1 MVVKLS
7 PGTGTHERERSNVK
21 ADAAAVRSVSFV
33 IAAALSSRATRGLQA
48 GVTSCGCRAP
58 NGNGTVRWTPF
69 RRRRQ
74 FTSMRARWT
83 RRQTSPVMARGGD
96 CDREDDAHEA
106 VGPRRAAR
114 EEVFQP
120 FRDYEEEFL
129 RGDPDKIAFAS
140 AISTEEDIEK
150 AADECVDMAMARL
163 PRTHPTTGA
172 DAENWEA
179 RPRLA
184 IVFASTGYRLRSTSL
199 GAALRSEGALEK
211 LVPRLRQ
218 RLPNDVRIIGCT
230 GAGVIGTTTSGIPME
245 VEANEAITRAAISAS
260 GSGESEDENAHA
272 HHRRRRRRDCALS
285 LTLVYLPGDVGMQ
298 VFQVERSDLPG
309 LDARQDAWHRLIW
322 GARRP
327 HAATAVP
334 TEAAVTSTRALAGA
348 PVDPHAP
355 DALQALFLF
364 AEPSFMRHGD
374 LDAFLAGMDFTF
386 PHATKVGAVA
396 AAHSCEPQAGERADF
411 VTAEGVPRIGVRP
424 QLFCTMPRDLLH
436 PERGAM
442 YPFGCVGVALTGNVA
457 VDALVVPS
465 CRPIGPTYYV
475 RRAMGNLIYELENA
489 TSQRTDTVVG
499 VLRDV
504 ITELDE
510 GDRRLVANRLLVGVA
525 QEPIGA
531 VFQPPPSSS
540 SEESGDE
547 RRRADG
553 KRRPSSADGNRR
565 RRRSDRSRD
574 PSPPPS
580 DADERLAASQYAIR
594 QVFGVSLRDGA
605 VAIANGAQPGQRL
618 RLFVMDAAAARST
631 VEHALQNYKREQLTR
646 LLSGQA
652 NPPVGACVFPC
663 MERGELFFRERDVES
678 FEVSRY
684 MSTPVSGVFCGGEIG
699 PFRGATAKTHLH
711 EYASVYGILRARYP
725 HPVRVAEPEAERE
738 SEKREEE

>member
-1 MVVKLS
+1 MVVKLL
-7 PGTGTHERERSNVK
+7 PVAGTHELERSRVE

-33 IAAALSSRATRGLQA
+33 IAPALSSRATRGPRA
-48 GVTSCGCRAP
+48 GVTSWDCRAP
-58 NGNGTVRWTPF
+58 RGSGAVRWTPV

-74 FTSMRARWT
+74 FTFASARWT
-83 RRQTSPVMARGGD
+83 RRQTRPLVARGGD

-163 PRTHPTTGA
+163 PRTHPAAGA
-172 DAENWEA
+172 DAQNWEA

-184 IVFASTGYRLRSTSL
+184 IVFASTGYRLRSATL

-218 RLPNDVRIIGCT
+218 RLPNDVRIVGCT

-245 VEANEAITRAAISAS
+245 VEANEAITRAAISVS
-260 GSGESEDENAHA
+260 GSGEGDDEDARA
-272 HHRRRRRRDCALS
+272 HHRRRRRRGCALS
-285 LTLVYLPGDVGMQ
+285 LTLVYLPDDVGMQ

-309 LDARQDAWHRLIW
+309 LDARQDAWRRLIW

-327 HAATAVP
+327 HAATAAP
-334 TEAAVTSTRALAGA
+334 SEATATSTRALAGA

-355 DALQALFLF
+355 DALQALLLF

-386 PHATKVGAVA
+386 PHATKIGAIA

-424 QLFCTMPRDLLH
+424 QLFCTMPRDLLS

-510 GDRRLVANRLLVGVA
+510 EDRRLVANRLLVGVA

-540 SEESGDE
+540 SSSSEASGDA
-547 RRRADG
+547 RRR
-553 KRRPSSADGNRR
+553 ADGNRR
-565 RRRSDRSRD
+565 RRRRSDRSQD
-574 PSPPPS
+574 PPPPPS

-618 RLFVMDAAAARST
+618 RLFVMDAAAARTT

-646 LLSGQA
+646 LLSGQV

-699 PFRGATAKTHLH
+699 PFRGATTKTHLH

-725 HPVRVAEPEAERE
+725 HQVGVAEPEAERE
-738 SEKREEE
+738 SEKRKEE